1 MCVFIDIHIHS
12 LLLSSP
18 TQDEANGIPNCWS
31 WGGPSVQDPASVPNS
46 ATTVA
51 IRPVVLGRTN
61 DIDWNHQLPTD
72 NCWCQLSFFETSPHL
87 MTMKMGKGSWPSWP
101 QNFETS
107 PSVVRSGFEDYK
119 DCASLHW
126 EDPGR
131 WICEDWF
138 QAKVR
143 GWKEKQSEFRSA
155 QKHTK
160 TKQAHRN
167 EMTSPM
173 PTQWL
178 PLECWLVQF
187 NHHNYHHHWYHWYS
201 EIHHLSIINT
211 NQLSRFLRKL
221 QAQPTPG
228 SWKAPPCG
236 TPPSPRALQGSAFR
250 SPSAAGRCGAAGS
263 RAAPPAPTGKWWW
276 WIMCI

>member
-1 MCVFIDIHIHS
+1 MC
-12 LLLSSP
+12 LLIYTYILCFFHHLPKMKPMESP
-18 TQDEANGIPNCWS
+18 TAGLEVVQASRTQQAFQIRQQLLQFGLLFWGAPMTLTGITSYPL
-31 WGGPSVQDPASVPNS
+31 
-46 ATTVA
+46 TTVG
-51 IRPVVLGRTN
+51 VSYLF
-61 DIDWNHQLPTD
+61 
-72 NCWCQLSFFETSPHL
+72 S
-87 MTMKMGKGSWPSWP
+87 
-101 QNFETS
+101 
-107 PSVVRSGFEDYK
+107 
-119 DCASLHW
+119 
-126 EDPGR
+126 
-131 WICEDWF
+131 
-138 QAKVR
+138 
-143 GWKEKQSEFRSA
+143 
-155 QKHTK
+155 
-160 TKQAHRN
+160 KQAPTWWPWKWEKDHGHLGHKILKQAQVLFAPVLRTTKIAHPFTGRIQADGSVRIGFRRKLEGEKRN
-167 EMTSPM
+167 KVNSGVHKNIQKQNKRIEMKWLPPM

>member
-1 MCVFIDIHIHS
+1 
-12 LLLSSP
+12 
-18 TQDEANGIPNCWS
+18 
-31 WGGPSVQDPASVPNS
+31 
-46 ATTVA
+46 
-51 IRPVVLGRTN
+51 LGRTN

-167 EMTSPM
+167 EMTSPHANSVAPSGM
-173 PTQWL
+173 LTSA
-178 PLECWLVQF
+178 VQ
-187 NHHNYHHHWYHWYS
+187 
-201 EIHHLSIINT
+201 
-211 NQLSRFLRKL
+211 
-221 QAQPTPG
+221 
-228 SWKAPPCG
+228 
-236 TPPSPRALQGSAFR
+236 PS
-250 SPSAAGRCGAAGS
+250 
-263 RAAPPAPTGKWWW
+263 
-276 WIMCI
+276 